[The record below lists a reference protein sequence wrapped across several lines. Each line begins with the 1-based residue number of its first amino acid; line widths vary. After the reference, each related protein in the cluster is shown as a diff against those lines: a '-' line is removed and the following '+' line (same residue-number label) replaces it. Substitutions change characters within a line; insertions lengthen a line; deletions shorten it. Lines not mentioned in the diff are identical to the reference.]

1 MATRKSAAE
10 KAAEKA
16 AKKEGAQSGD
26 QTKNQEGGNVKGDA
40 RNERVR
46 AGRTSRRPDDEQ
58 TGDRET
64 APADE
69 TKIWTNE
76 SKERWGEDQPSLA
89 DQLKSQMQTEG
100 TEVAEE

>member
-1 MATRKSAAE
+1 MAARKTAAE

-26 QTKNQEGGNVKGDA
+26 QTKNQEGGDVKGDA

-46 AGRTSRRPDDEQ
+46 AGRTSRRPEDQEN
-58 TGDRET
+58 GDRET

-69 TKIWTNE
+69 TRIWTNE
-76 SKERWGEDQPSLA
+76 SKERWGDDQPSIA
-89 DQLKSQMQTEG
+89 DQLKSQMAVEQKLS
-100 TEVAEE
+100 EE